1 MKKSMMIFFFLS
13 IFQNIANNLA
23 HPVTP
28 TLIKNLNL
36 GNYMF
41 GVAYAAMAF
50 GQFLFSPFWGKMT
63 KVIGERK
70 QMTIGVLG
78 YALGQFMFMIAENE
92 AMIIVARFIGGVGM
106 SGFTVAA
113 LSYLIRIS
121 DDAHRGQNLTYY
133 TTITTVCSTLG
144 YLIGGIAGDQNIMLS
159 FLIQIGLL
167 MLIGILYALY
177 VKENEDLQ
185 RMSQVEWLKE
195 ANPLRAIV
203 DGKEIMTKCLLL
215 IFGACFIASLAST
228 AYDQSFNYYIKDIF
242 NFKPSYNGI
251 LKAAVGVISFL
262 ANMTV
267 CIRLQRKNRLDSS
280 LFIIFGLCASS
291 LYFFTKAENIVVLL
305 SVNMF
310 YFAVNS
316 LYIPLIQNLC
326 VQASSTT
333 KQGVIMGFFNS
344 MKALGMI
351 VGALMAGFS
360 YNLDPKMPFLI
371 AALFFLISAI
381 VMLMYKK
388 EIKS

>member
-78 YALGQFMFMIAENE
+78 YALGQFMFMIAKNE

-159 FLIQIGLL
+159 FLRSDEL
-167 MLIGILYALY
+167 
-177 VKENEDLQ
+177 V
-185 RMSQVEWLKE
+185 
-195 ANPLRAIV
+195 
-203 DGKEIMTKCLLL
+203 
-215 IFGACFIASLAST
+215 
-228 AYDQSFNYYIKDIF
+228 
-242 NFKPSYNGI
+242 
-251 LKAAVGVISFL
+251 
-262 ANMTV
+262 
-267 CIRLQRKNRLDSS
+267 
-280 LFIIFGLCASS
+280 
-291 LYFFTKAENIVVLL
+291 
-305 SVNMF
+305 
-310 YFAVNS
+310 
-316 LYIPLIQNLC
+316 
-326 VQASSTT
+326 
-333 KQGVIMGFFNS
+333 
-344 MKALGMI
+344 
-351 VGALMAGFS
+351 
-360 YNLDPKMPFLI
+360 
-371 AALFFLISAI
+371 
-381 VMLMYKK
+381 
-388 EIKS
+388 